1 MSDNQDRIDELMK
14 KLDLLINQQATFS
27 REIDHL
33 KNEIQELNP
42 DTKPIE
48 KKTEV
53 TPPVQTQEVEKPKSF
68 ANSVGKISWTGQ
80 VQLDQI
86 KEENLDISQHKTKAG
101 TAYIKF
107 YLDLEDKKVE
117 VCVTEKGKWMLG
129 DESGNVL
136 ISGRIKGEGTT
147 LSIDSG
153 KNKNTVIQGKVL
165 SENILAAANLSTL
178 KIEKQKLS
186 DKAIKSAA
194 SVKPSKP
201 KGKSNIE
208 KFVGENLI
216 TVIGVIIILIGVV
229 FGVKYSIDH
238 DLMSPLTRIILG
250 YILGAS
256 ILLVGIKLKAKYEQF
271 SAVMV
276 SGSMAIL
283 YFLTFAAYSF
293 FDIFPQL
300 VAFGLMVFFTIFT
313 VVAAIS
319 YNRQVIAHI
328 GLVGSYA
335 VPFLLSDGSGNVLA
349 LFSYMT
355 IINAGILIIAF
366 KRHWKPLYY
375 VAFGATW
382 LIFGG
387 WYAADFTMSKHFEIA
402 FGFATA
408 FFIMFYTTFLSY
420 KLIAKEQFLKEDI
433 IMIIINSTIFY
444 AVCYNMLDRHTI
456 GVHYLG
462 LFTVGTGIIHFIVS
476 VILFKTK
483 LADRNLFYLTSG
495 MVLAFLTIAIPVQL
509 EGTWVTLLWGVEAAI
524 LFWIGRTK
532 GVSIY
537 ERLSY
542 PVMVIALISL
552 MNDWMSAY
560 ALYDYNW
567 DTMSIVHNV
576 SQTPFWNITFGTSI
590 IVAVSFGIILYVS
603 RIQKYSE
610 ISIKSSPSL
619 HSIISYGIPS
629 IFIFLIY
636 FIFKLEMDLYWEKMR
651 ISTAIITDDYDT
663 WVNREYNPDIL
674 AFKRLWAIV
683 YSLVFIT
690 ALLYINELKVKS
702 KSLGNITAVFSV
714 LAIFTF
720 LTVGINQLGL
730 LRNSYSSD
738 YDALFNHGVI
748 NVGIRYVCYGILALL
763 AYRLYKWSKETQIG
777 FNIKMIFDLF
787 LHTVI
792 LWVLS
797 AELINVL
804 ILGGSHAQDKL
815 GISILW
821 GVYSILLIILGIW
834 KRKAHLRIAS
844 MCLLGI
850 TLIKLFFYDL
860 VHLSTIAKTVVF
872 ITLGIIIL
880 IISFMYNKYKHLITD
895 EEE

>member
-1 MSDNQDRIDELMK
+1 MSDNQERIDELMK

-42 DTKPIE
+42 DSKPLE
-48 KKTEV
+48 KKAIEQA
-53 TPPVQTQEVEKPKSF
+53 PIQTQEVEQPKIF
-68 ANSVGKISWTGQ
+68 ANSVGKISWTGNL
-80 VQLDQI
+80 QLNQI
-86 KEENLDISQHKTKAG
+86 KEEGLDISQHKTKAG
-101 TAYIKF
+101 TGYIKF
-107 YLDLEDKKVE
+107 YLDIQDKKAE
-117 VCVTEKGKWMLG
+117 ICITEKGKWMLG

-136 ISGRIKGEGTT
+136 LNGRIKGEGTT
-147 LSIDSG
+147 LSIESG
-153 KNKNTVIQGKVL
+153 KSKNTVIQGKIL
-165 SENILAAANLSTL
+165 SENILAAANLSSLT
-178 KIEKQKLS
+178 IQKTKPS
-186 DKAIKSAA
+186 DKSIQEPAA
-194 SVKPSKP
+194 VKPVKQ

-238 DLMSPLTRIILG
+238 NLMSPLTRIILG
-250 YILGAS
+250 YLLGTS
-256 ILLVGIKLKAKYEQF
+256 ILLIGIKLKAKYEQF

-276 SGSMAIL
+276 SGAMAIL

-319 YNRQVIAHI
+319 YNRQLIAHI

-375 VAFGATW
+375 VAFGSTW

-387 WYAADFTMSKHFEIA
+387 WYAADFSMSKHFEIA

-420 KLIAKEQFLKEDI
+420 KLLAKEKFLKGDI
-433 IMIIINSTIFY
+433 IMIILNSTIFY
-444 AVCYNMLDRHTI
+444 AICYNMLDRHTI

-462 LFTVGTGIIHFIVS
+462 LFTVATGVIHFIVS

-495 MVLAFLTIAIPVQL
+495 MVLGFITIAIPVQL

-532 GVSIY
+532 SVSIY

-542 PVMVIALISL
+542 PVMVISLVSLI
-552 MNDWMSAY
+552 NDWITNYDFYAY
-560 ALYDYNW
+560 NNPF
-567 DTMSIVHNV
+567 VHYEI

-590 IVAVSFGIILYVS
+590 IIAVSFGIILYVS
-603 RIQKYSE
+603 RIPKYSE
-610 ISIKSSPSL
+610 IAKSSFPTIQSTL
-619 HSIISYGIPS
+619 SYAIPA
-629 IFIFLIY
+629 IFIVLIY
-636 FIFKLEMDLYWEKMR
+636 FIFKFEMDLYWDKMKLA
-651 ISTAIITDDYDT
+651 SEIITDEYET
-663 WVNREYNPDIL
+663 WTDREYNRDITI
-674 AFKRLWAIV
+674 FKTLWAIM
-683 YSLVFIT
+683 YSIVFIT
-690 ALLYINELKVKS
+690 ILIFINEKKIKS
-702 KSLGNITAVFSV
+702 KPLQNISAVLSV
-714 LAIFTF
+714 FVIITF
-720 LTVGINQLGL
+720 LTIGILLLGG
-730 LRNSYSSD
+730 LRDSYTSD
-738 YDALFNHGVI
+738 YDALFEHGAI
-748 NVGIRYVCYGILALL
+748 NVGIRYICYGLLALL
-763 AYRLYKWSKETQIG
+763 MYRLYKWAKEAQIG
-777 FNIKMIFDLF
+777 FNIKLVFDLF
-787 LHTVI
+787 MHTVV

-797 AELINVL
+797 AELINIL

-821 GVYSILLIILGIW
+821 GIYAIILIILGIW
-834 KRKAHLRIAS
+834 KKKAHLRIAS

-850 TLIKLFFYDL
+850 TLVKLFFYDL
-860 VHLSTIAKTVVF
+860 THLSTIAKTVVF